1 MAAVAVN
8 DEEILKYAVS
18 EGIISLDDVR
28 KSMELKE
35 RKRLLKQHHN
45 KIFKGS
51 DGRWKTDQK
60 NYCQEN
66 KRRSRR
72 CGDSILFWFRRSC
85 VCGGKYSNGNRIIQT
100 MAFL

>member
-35 RKRLLKQHHN
+35 K
-45 KIFKGS
+45 KITKATS
-51 DGRWKTDQK
+51 QQ
-60 NYCQEN
+60 N
-66 KRRSRR
+66 
-72 CGDSILFWFRRSC
+72 I
-85 VCGGKYSNGNRIIQT
+85 
-100 MAFL
+100 